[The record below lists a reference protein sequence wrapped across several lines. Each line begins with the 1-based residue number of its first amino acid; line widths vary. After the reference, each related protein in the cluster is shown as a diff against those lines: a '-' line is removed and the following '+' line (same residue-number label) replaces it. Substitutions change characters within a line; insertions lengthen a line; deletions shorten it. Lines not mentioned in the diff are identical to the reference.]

1 MQKLKRDYELISEA
15 VYEFSEEYSL
25 YEYMEARS
33 LVDSRAL
40 LIQKNGSRKDKEFA
54 LIPWGDSFNHDHMS
68 PTKWTYETGNGKGVQ
83 MKAYGNIA
91 EGKEVTD
98 TYVRMLPDTV
108 LLTKYGFTT
117 EKQNPNKMKIE
128 FTASLLDDDPMLEKK
143 ISFTGGK
150 QWKFLVNEFDSNE
163 MNQLLSFLRILLID
177 DEENQVDAAKKMA
190 FYKEKKYFP
199 PLSSRNEKKVLDLF
213 MNMCVAAYNRYP

>member
-1 MQKLKRDYELISEA
+1 M
-15 VYEFSEEYSL
+15 V
-25 YEYMEARS
+25 
-33 LVDSRAL
+33 
-40 LIQKNGSRKDKEFA
+40 
-54 LIPWGDSFNHDHMS
+54 
-68 PTKWTYETGNGKGVQ
+68 
-83 MKAYGNIA
+83 AYGNIK

-98 TYVRMLPDTV
+98 TYVRMLPDTI

-117 EKQNPNKMKIE
+117 EKKNPNKMKIE

-177 DEENQVDAAKKMA
+177 GEENQVDAAKKMA
-190 FYKEKKYFP
+190 FYKENKYLP

-213 MNMCVAAYNRYP
+213 MNMCVASYNRYPRTLEADKEILEFDTDISQNVDNALRVVI